1 MTRSVQSSSTSLGS
15 TVFGLVVPLALS
27 VLVLLAVSPS
37 AHAATQADIVGTW
50 STGNAAVLTGP
61 TFGKPFNSSFNYPT
75 VAGYSFS
82 FTADGYFEQAQ
93 FTWNS
98 NATHHNCIEAVVLW
112 QHGTYSINKNGSL
125 TTDPSVFPGDG
136 KIQVQNA
143 CSQTTTNVYYYQ
155 EPGLYA
161 NFAVGDWRGKDMLRL
176 AQFDGQLMPRMF
188 LVSRDPS
195 GYMFPTEYITNTS
208 TGTFEIH

>member
-1 MTRSVQSSSTSLGS
+1 MSPSTRSATTPLRKLV
-15 TVFGLVVPLALS
+15 GLVSTLLLPLAFLGQI
-27 VLVLLAVSPS
+27 VTLAR
-37 AHAATQADIVGTW
+37 AATQADIIGTW
-50 STGNAAVLTGP
+50 STGHAAVLTGP
-61 TFGKPFNSSFNYPT
+61 TFGRPFNNTFNYPS

-98 NATHHNCIEAVVLW
+98 NATHHNCIEAVVIW
-112 QHGTYSINKNGSL
+112 QHGTYQINSNGSL

-136 KIQVQNA
+136 RIQVQNA
-143 CSQTTTNVYYYQ
+143 CSATTTNIYYYQ
-155 EPGLYA
+155 EPGLFA
-161 NFAVGDWRGKDMLRL
+161 NFAVGDWRGKDVLRL

-188 LVSRDPS
+188 LVDRDPS
-195 GYMFPTEYITNTS
+195 GYMFPSEYITNTS

>member
-1 MTRSVQSSSTSLGS
+1 MTRSARCTTSPLQALAAF
-15 TVFGLVVPLALS
+15 VAAALLPLAFLGQAATPA
-27 VLVLLAVSPS
+27 L
-37 AHAATQADIVGTW
+37 AATQADIIGTW

-61 TFGKPFNSSFNYPT
+61 TFGRPFNNSFNYPP

-82 FTADGYFEQAQ
+82 FTEDGYFEQAQ

-98 NATHHNCIEAVVLW
+98 NATHHNCIEAVVIW
-112 QHGTYSINKNGSL
+112 QHGNYTIHNNGSL

-136 KIQVQNA
+136 RIQVQNA
-143 CSQTTTNVYYYQ
+143 CAAVTTNIYYYQ

-161 NFAVGDWRGKDMLRL
+161 SFSASTWRGQDMIRL
-176 AQFDGQLMPRMF
+176 AQFDGQLLPRMF

-195 GYMFPTEYITNTS
+195 KYMFPTEYITNTS